1 MFENPRRGR
10 QARNSTKNVPK
21 ILDLKSPSEQIF
33 SENCRWVPPKDESSE
48 SCLVWK
54 VSLSF
59 NYAVQGGS
67 LLAFVDKNSTSCS
80 FQNLNVHWLKGVLSM
95 TKFVLFLQGRSTP
108 VKGKSRILSTF
119 AEWDWLPNA
128 AKQIEN
134 LLNSF
139 LSKGWWKRRRLGWP
153 VCDLVVIKVT
163 EIQKGFP
170 LIALELFHYIK
181 IFVGSV
187 FRLKSVEKG

>member
-1 MFENPRRGR
+1 MK
-10 QARNSTKNVPK
+10 A
-21 ILDLKSPSEQIF
+21 LKAAWCGKFLYGLIMLYKA
-33 SENCRWVPPKDESSE
+33 V
-48 SCLVWK
+48 L
-54 VSLSF
+54 SLRLSIKTAHRALF
-59 NYAVQGGS
+59 RTLTYTDSKEFWAW
-67 LLAFVDKNSTSCS
+67 
-80 FQNLNVHWLKGVLSM
+80 QNLFCSYR
-95 TKFVLFLQGRSTP
+95 GRSTP

-119 AEWDWLPNA
+119 AEWDWLPKA